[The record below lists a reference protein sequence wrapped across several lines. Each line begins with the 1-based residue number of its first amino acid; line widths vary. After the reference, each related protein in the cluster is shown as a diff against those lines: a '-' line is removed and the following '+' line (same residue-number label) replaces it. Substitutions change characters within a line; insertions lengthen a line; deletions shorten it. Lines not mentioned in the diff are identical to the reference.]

1 MLNILFL
8 ILGLSLASAFWFS
21 VGLLQSRPIRIARKR
36 THKPKPVPAP
46 APIPTPA
53 PVQEA
58 AQPTPPPAEESDYIK
73 RIEEQ
78 YETTEKDIRD
88 ISMFISGGI
97 TREREKIEM
106 DRLRKHYAKLNSLSI
121 ILIQNKMLKP

>member
-36 THKPKPVPAP
+36 THKPAP

-58 AQPTPPPAEESDYIK
+58 AQPTPPPAEETDYIK

-78 YETTEKDIRD
+78 YETTEKDIRA

-121 ILIQNKMLKP
+121 ILVQNKMLKP

>member
-1 MLNILFL
+1 MLNTLFL

-21 VGLLQSRPIRIARKR
+21 VGLLKSRPIRIARKR
-36 THKPKPVPAP
+36 THKPVPAP

-58 AQPTPPPAEESDYIK
+58 AQPTPPPAEESEYIK

-78 YETTEKDIRD
+78 YETTEKDIRA

-121 ILIQNKMLKP
+121 ILVQNKMLKP

>member
-8 ILGLSLASAFWFS
+8 ILGLSLASTFWFS
-21 VGLLQSRPIRIARKR
+21 VGLLKSRPIRIARKR
-36 THKPKPVPAP
+36 TPKPAP

-53 PVQEA
+53 PVQQEA
-58 AQPTPPPAEESDYIK
+58 AQPKPPPAEESEYIK

-78 YETTEKDIRD
+78 YESTEKEIQA
-88 ISMFISGGI
+88 ISMLISGGI

-106 DRLRKHYAKLNSLSI
+106 NRLQKHYAKLNSLSI
-121 ILIQNKMLKP
+121 ILIQHKMLKP

>member
-36 THKPKPVPAP
+36 THKPVPAP
-46 APIPTPA
+46 APITMPA

-58 AQPTPPPAEESDYIK
+58 AQPTPPPAEETDYIK

-78 YETTEKDIRD
+78 YETTEKDIRA

-121 ILIQNKMLKP
+121 ILVQNKMLKP

>member
-8 ILGLSLASAFWFS
+8 ILGLSLASTFWFS

-36 THKPKPVPAP
+36 THKPVPAP

-53 PVQEA
+53 PVQQEA
-58 AQPTPPPAEESDYIK
+58 AQPTPPPAEETDYIK

-78 YETTEKDIRD
+78 YENTEKEIRA

-121 ILIQNKMLKP
+121 ILVQNKMLKP